1 VRDLAC
7 YSEDQTEGKLRD
19 GTIRGVWNV
28 EHGDAR
34 ATRPLEIDVVYA
46 HPGPSNDPET
56 PRHLND
62 LASYC
67 NSTTDNEDVS
77 MSDQADELIFGRGE
91 LDAHVIGRGER
102 RDRVLVDRINY
113 EDA

>member
-19 GTIRGVWNV
+19 GTSRGVRNV
-28 EHGDAR
+28 EHGNAR
-34 ATRPLEIDVVYA
+34 APCPLEIDVVHA
-46 HPGPSNDPET
+46 HPGPSDDLET
-56 PRHLND
+56 PRRLND
-62 LASYC
+62 MASHC
-67 NSTTDNEDVS
+67 HPATDNEDVS